1 MSMKLARRWS
11 SFGTSIFTE
20 MTQLANAQEA
30 VNLAQGFPDFG
41 GPDEVL
47 QQVAQ
52 ETLHCHNQY
61 APAIGEVSLRR
72 AVSSLVKSRTGIE
85 YCPNEEV
92 TITTGA
98 TEAIY
103 SVVNAFVN
111 PGDRVVVLSPATT
124 VMLRRLRMLAEFWC
138 LSGCMLQTRLRVSLR
153 AVGQLTGMSSK
164 QQRHPDSH

>member
-1 MSMKLARRWS
+1 MSTMKMAKRWS

-20 MTQLANAQEA
+20 MTQLAQKHEA
-30 VNLAQGFPDFG
+30 VNLAQGFPDFP
-41 GPDEVL
+41 GPTEVL
-47 QQVAQ
+47 EQVAH

-61 APAIGEVSLRR
+61 APAAGETALRQ
-72 AVSSLVKSRTGIE
+72 AVSALVRDKTGVE

-111 PGDRVVVLSPATT
+111 PGD
-124 VMLRRLRMLAEFWC
+124 
-138 LSGCMLQTRLRVSLR
+138 
-153 AVGQLTGMSSK
+153 
-164 QQRHPDSH
+164 